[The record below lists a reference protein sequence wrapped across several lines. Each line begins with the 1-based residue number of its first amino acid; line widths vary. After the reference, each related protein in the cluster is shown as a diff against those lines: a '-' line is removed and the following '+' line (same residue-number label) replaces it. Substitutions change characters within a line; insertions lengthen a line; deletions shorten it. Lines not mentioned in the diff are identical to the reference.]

1 MGKRIISS
9 HSVTGTAGWWLTDD
23 QAYFKRVAVWVLADV
38 FDERY
43 PSSGTVREVVGLAID
58 ELGDVGQCDLTTR
71 HYAHEND
78 VQHESILNE

>member
-9 HSVTGTAGWWLTDD
+9 HSIAATTGWWLTDD

-43 PSSGTVREVVGLAID
+43 PSSGTVREVVGLGID

-78 VQHESILNE
+78 VQNESILNE